1 MSRATHGNLA
11 SPGNAE
17 RLLGYGVGDGEALS
31 I

>member
-1 MSRATHGNLA
+1 MSRATHGYLA

-17 RLLGYGVGDGEALS
+17 RLLGYGVGGGDDPS